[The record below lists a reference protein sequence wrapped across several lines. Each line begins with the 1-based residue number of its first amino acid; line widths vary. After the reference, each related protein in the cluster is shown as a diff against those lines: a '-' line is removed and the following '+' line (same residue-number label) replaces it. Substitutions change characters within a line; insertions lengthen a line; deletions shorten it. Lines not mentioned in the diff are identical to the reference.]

1 MIPPLDAALLSALLS
16 LVLMYPMI
24 LPFAFIVMPML
35 VSSTTLTT
43 ELALARVDSTL
54 TVQEPSSV
62 SLAVLS
68 IVLLAT
74 PAALLSATLV
84 LLEPLLTMFH

>member
-1 MIPPLDAALLSALLS
+1 
-16 LVLMYPMI
+16 MYPMI